1 MSPEQVRLVQQ
12 SFAQIGG
19 VEQAVA
25 RLFYGRLFE
34 IDPSTKVLFKADL
47 GAQGIELMAMLAL
60 VVKALDDIAPLV
72 PAIEGL
78 ARRHVGYGVSERQ
91 YLSVGAALVWTLDQ
105 SLGEKFMPEVRAA
118 WVAAYG
124 FLSTTMIAAARAG
137 AEPAL

>member
-19 VEQAVA
+19 GGQAVA
-25 RLFYGRLFE
+25 RSFYGRLFE
-34 IDPSTKVLFKADL
+34 IDPSTRVLFKADL
-47 GAQGIELMAMLAL
+47 GAQGIKLMAMLAL
-60 VVKALDDIAPLV
+60 VVKALDHIEPLV

-91 YLSVGAALVWTLDQ
+91 YPSVGAALVWTLDQ
-105 SLGEKFMPEVRAA
+105 ALGDKFTPELRAA

-124 FLSTTMIAAARAG
+124 FLSTTMISAARVEA
-137 AEPAL
+137 APAL